1 MKNKRYIFAFILTAV
16 FIVLFIT
23 GLYECPFKY
32 FLGLSC
38 PFCGV
43 TRAIE
48 CLLRLDIA
56 GSFHCHLFWPVILI
70 GIILHVLYEFNVLKK
85 YKKTLIN
92 LLIVF
97 AVINFIYYIYRFASG
112 SDIVYFNFYESF
124 IYKLYQFFIK

>member
-48 CLLRLDIA
+48 CLLILYIIYIDLQVDLI
-56 GSFHCHLFWPVILI
+56 LYILI
-70 GIILHVLYEFNVLKK
+70 SM
-85 YKKTLIN
+85 N
-92 LLIVF
+92 LLFISY
-97 AVINFIYYIYRFASG
+97 INSLL
-112 SDIVYFNFYESF
+112 N
-124 IYKLYQFFIK
+124 KH